1 MPKDCAQACTQ
12 CTDACLGE
20 PSIVALTPCITR
32 NLDCAD
38 ICTAAARIGARQTG
52 SSSELTT
59 TVLAACASVCQ
70 ECAEECE
77 RYSSHQPHCRV
88 CAGECRRC
96 AQACDR
102 LINQL
107 N

>member
-1 MPKDCAQACTQ
+1 M
-12 CTDACLGE
+12 
-20 PSIVALTPCITR
+20 
-32 NLDCAD
+32 
-38 ICTAAARIGARQTG
+38 
-52 SSSELTT
+52 
-59 TVLAACASVCQ
+59 LAACASVCQ